1 MRARTA
7 VILCIAGAV
16 LTFAVSGHPASV
28 DIRIVGVILMLTGA
42 AGLWPYGGRTW
53 LLLAGWWLRRCVDE
67 AAPAEG
73 VRVPLEELL
82 AHSDGSGCHV
92 WAAQPGHEGEVT
104 VRDRPGGQEVARND
118 TATER

>member
-1 MRARTA
+1 MRVRTA

-42 AGLWPYGGRTW
+42 AGLWPHGGRTW
-53 LLLAGWWLRRCVDE
+53 LLLVRWWLRRCVDE
-67 AAPAEG
+67 VAPAEG

-82 AHSDGSGCHV
+82 GARHVSGCHV
-92 WAAQPGHEGEVT
+92 WAAPPGHEVEVT

-118 TATER
+118 T